1 MSTMVVILVCI
12 KSITSTVTYNLVL
25 SSGHS
30 AETVPPLISIVWY
43 SPSVFY
49 LPFSASLRILV
60 ISDCRGFQMLKKV

>member
-30 AETVPPLISIVWY
+30 AETVPLLISIVWY
-43 SPSVFY
+43 SPSKISVFY
-49 LPFSASLRILV
+49 LPFLASLRILV
-60 ISDCRGFQMLKKV
+60 ISDCRGF